1 MTLSNNAEHIEPVRK
16 VTLLMEVVNAITD
29 LMMKGV
35 WRPGDMIPTEKEL
48 ASRFGVG
55 RSTIR
60 EAIKSLAVF
69 GVLEARPGEGSFVQ
83 QPDSDVLSG
92 AFLWG
97 LLLSERNIDELLE
110 IRILIECE
118 CARLA
123 AERRSPAD
131 IEVLSTLLRKMKKER
146 NNKELLAL
154 DNQFHIEIAR
164 IGQNSLLKSISQT
177 IQKMV
182 GVWFLS
188 AYERSDTRVDAL
200 AEHTALFSA
209 IKAGNAAEASL
220 AMHKHIEI
228 SGVRLA
234 EKLRAGGREA
244 EGVAG

>member
-1 MTLSNNAEHIEPVRK
+1 MSANNNIEKIEPVRK
-16 VTLLMEVVNAITD
+16 VTLLMEVVNAIAD
-29 LMMKGV
+29 LMMRGV

-48 ASRFGVG
+48 ADRFGVG

-69 GVLEARPGEGSFVQ
+69 GILEARPGEGSFVQ

-97 LLLSERNIDELLE
+97 LLLSERNIDELVDV
-110 IRILIECE
+110 RILIECE

-123 AERRSPAD
+123 AEKRNQTDLD
-131 IEVLSTLLRKMKKER
+131 ILSELLEKMKKER

-164 IGQNSLLKSISQT
+164 ISQNALLKNISQT
-177 IQKMV
+177 IQRMV

-188 AYERSDTRVDAL
+188 AYDRSDTRVDAL
-200 AEHTALFSA
+200 AEHTAIFSA
-209 IKAGNAAEASL
+209 IREGNAPVAML
-220 AMHKHIEI
+220 AMGRHIEI
-228 SGVRLA
+228 SGARLI
-234 EKLRAGGREA
+234 EKMRTGS
-244 EGVAG
+244 